1 MTGAPRPS
9 LARLLYF
16 TALFALRYWT
26 IGTWVRLKW
35 HYLRW
40 RGKKYYL

>member
-1 MTGAPRPS
+1 MRRPG
-9 LARLLYF
+9 LVRFVVF
-16 TALFALRYWT
+16 TTWFAIRYWT
-26 IGTWVRLKW
+26 VGSFVRTKW